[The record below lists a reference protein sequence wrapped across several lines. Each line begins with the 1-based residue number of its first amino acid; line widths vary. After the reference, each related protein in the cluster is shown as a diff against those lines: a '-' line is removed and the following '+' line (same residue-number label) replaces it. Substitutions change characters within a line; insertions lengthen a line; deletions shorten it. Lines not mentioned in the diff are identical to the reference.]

1 MHVVRKQGSIVVY
14 TCVGIGVYGKPG
26 EGVLKYVCM
35 SVAVEDV
42 SRLVYVSNLR
52 FLHEEISCIQLLKNK

>member
-52 FLHEEISCIQLLKNK
+52 FLHEEI